1 MRTVAHARQ
10 SFEEKAEWMRD
21 RLAATSSPSLASTA
35 PAFAERHYSLAE
47 IAEMWSLSTDVLRKI
62 FQDEP
67 GVLVLGAQ
75 SNSRKRRYTTL
86 RVPTTVL
93 RRVYRRMTNI

>member
-1 MRTVAHARQ
+1 VDARSSGRHIAPLAGFHRPSFRRT
-10 SFEEKAEWMRD
+10 
-21 RLAATSSPSLASTA
+21 P
-35 PAFAERHYSLAE
+35 HYSLAE

-67 GVLVLGAQ
+67 GVLVLGGQ

-86 RVPTTVL
+86 RVPESVL
-93 RRVYRRMTNI
+93 RRVHRRMTNV